1 MKTKLRV
8 KSLELKVK
16 KRIFFILFFS
26 LSTFNF
32 QLSTCLADEISSKAA
47 VVMEASTG
55 RVLFAKIPT

>member
-16 KRIFFILFFS
+16 KRIFSFIFS